1 MVQNKLLKIDSIGD
15 ESTELLK
22 ILDVIINYNTHIT
35 EYFFSIPCFDG
46 LPNENFEGSFMEF
59 YDRVN
64 KEDELLIMNIDDLKR
79 KISGVR
85 QVFDL
90 LLLIDHK
97 TDQFKKYT
105 IEEENIMYRNIYL
118 TIAYFDGGFW
128 EISSQDNL
136 LIEGLENT
144 LNF

>member
-35 EYFFSIPCFDG
+35 ECFFSIPCFDG

-79 KISGVR
+79 KISGVH

>member
-1 MVQNKLLKIDSIGD
+1 MVQNKLLKIDSIGN
-15 ESTELLK
+15 ESSELLK
-22 ILDVIINYNTHIT
+22 ILDIVINHNTPIT
-35 EYFFSIPCFDG
+35 EYFFAIPSFDG

-59 YDRVN
+59 YDHVN
-64 KEDELLIMNIDDLKR
+64 KESDLLIVNLDDLKR

-85 QVFDL
+85 QIFDL
-90 LLLIDHK
+90 LLLIDHT

-136 LIEGLENT
+136 LIERLENT
-144 LNF
+144 LSF